1 MDFDPPNHVLMRGL
15 AEAIA
20 FGRSIS
26 SWARSQDVLEETAQ
40 TWTELAEVQQLVE
53 KCRVS
58 HAERMVGKIS
68 SCVERAIDRL
78 VELSEGA
85 RDTRIA
91 LAATKVIIKNWMDLA
106 VHFVQER
113 TYQWLVKRVKELKQ
127 AREED
132 KRARKRGAWI
142 Y

>member
-1 MDFDPPNHVLMRGL
+1 MDTNAPDPLLMRGL

-26 SWARSQDVLEETAQ
+26 DWARSQDVLDETAQ
-40 TWTELAEVQQLVE
+40 AWVELPEVQTLVE

-58 HAERMVGKIS
+58 HAERMVGKAA
-68 SCVERAIDRL
+68 CYVERAMERL
-78 VELSEGA
+78 VELSECSSNL
-85 RDTRIA
+85 RIA
-91 LAATKVIIKNWMDLA
+91 LAATKVIIKNWIDLS

-113 TYQWLVKRVKELKQ
+113 QYQWLIKRVKELKD
-127 AREED
+127 ARAAQQRAM
-132 KRARKRGAWI
+132 KRNAWA

>member
-1 MDFDPPNHVLMRGL
+1 
-15 AEAIA
+15 
-20 FGRSIS
+20 
-26 SWARSQDVLEETAQ
+26 
-40 TWTELAEVQQLVE
+40 
-53 KCRVS
+53 
-58 HAERMVGKIS
+58 MVGKIS
-68 SCVERAIDRL
+68 GCVERAIDRL

-91 LAATKVIIKNWMDLA
+91 LAATKCIIKNWMDLA

-127 AREED
+127 GREEE
-132 KRARKRGAWI
+132 KRARKRGAWG